1 MNLDRKLDPDFLINI
16 FNEKLKGLKIKTKA
30 DFDSYI

>member
-16 FNEKLKGLKIKTKA
+16 LNEKLEGLGIKTKA
-30 DFDSYI
+30 DFDAYV